1 MNKTFLAVLVT
12 GLIAIAIGA
21 ALWSMRDTPGLP
33 DPALPD
39 FDYAS
44 PASWAVQPDMPP
56 PAVWETDWE
65 IDVLVL
71 SRGEAL
77 ETGDADALERQSRKA
92 DEALERLAGA
102 FGGIGPVYTP
112 FLRADSFDDDLAA
125 AVAQYLST
133 DNRGRAFI
141 IATDAP
147 LPSTLASVFDGD
159 ALLRDRFG
167 GVLMYGDVPDA
178 GIALSTYA
186 SGLCSRRFNAAA
198 GCVVPVDLRRSGAS
212 YELSGAEVL
221 TGGFVGWLRDNAA
234 RLAEPLGD
242 LEEIEIIEI
251 QKPPE
256 PE

>member
-21 ALWSMRDTPGLP
+21 VIWSTRARPDLT

-44 PASWAVQPDMPP
+44 PASWSVKPEISP

-65 IDVLVL
+65 IDIVVLARSASL
-71 SRGEAL
+71 K
-77 ETGDADALERQSRKA
+77 TGDAEELEKQSRKA
-92 DEALERLAGA
+92 DEDIARLAGA
-102 FGGIGPVYTP
+102 FGAIGPVYAP
-112 FLRADSFDDDLAA
+112 FLRADSFDSDLTA
-125 AVAQYLST
+125 AVKEYLST

-147 LPSTLASVFDGD
+147 LPATLVSVFDAD

-167 GVLMYGDVPDA
+167 GVLMYGDEPD
-178 GIALSTYA
+178 GGMTLQSYA
-186 SGLCSRRFNAAA
+186 SGLCSRRFDAGQ
-198 GCVVPVDLRRSGAS
+198 GCVVPVELRRSGER
-212 YELSGAEVL
+212 YQMSGAEAL
-221 TGGFVGWLRDNAA
+221 TGGFVGWLRDNVSK
-234 RLAEPLGD
+234 LAEPLGD

>member
-1 MNKTFLAVLVT
+1 MNKTFLAVLVA

-21 ALWSMRDTPGLP
+21 TLWSMRDEPGAA

-44 PASWAVQPDMPP
+44 PASWAVRPVRPP

-71 SRGEAL
+71 SRDEAL
-77 ETGDADALERQSRKA
+77 ETGDAEELEKQSRKA
-92 DEALERLAGA
+92 DEALARLADA

-112 FLRADSFDDDLAA
+112 FLRADRYDDDIAS
-125 AVAQYLST
+125 AVGQYLST

-147 LPSTLASVFDGD
+147 LPATLASVFDAD

-167 GVLMYGDVPDA
+167 GVLMYGEAPDA
-178 GIALSTYA
+178 GIALSSYA
-186 SGLCSRRFNAAA
+186 SGLCSRRFDAAQ
-198 GCVVPVDLRRSGAS
+198 GCVVPVEVRRIGARVELR
-212 YELSGAEVL
+212 GAEAL
-221 TGGFVGWLRDNAA
+221 TGGFVGWLRDNAS

>member
-21 ALWSMRDTPGLP
+21 AIWSTRAKPHVS

-44 PASWAVQPDMPP
+44 PASWAVKPGMPP

-71 SRGEAL
+71 SQSEAL
-77 ETGDADALERQSRKA
+77 KTGDAQELEKQSRKA
-92 DEALERLAGA
+92 DEEIARLAGA
-102 FGGIGPVYTP
+102 FGGIGPVYAP
-112 FLRADSFDDDLAA
+112 FLRADSYDEDLTAA
-125 AVAQYLST
+125 LTQYLST

-141 IATDAP
+141 VATDAP
-147 LPSTLASVFDGD
+147 LPAVLTGVFAADT
-159 ALLRDRFG
+159 LLRDRFG
-167 GVLMYGDVPDA
+167 GVLMYGDEPA
-178 GIALSTYA
+178 EGMTLQSYA
-186 SGLCSRRFNAAA
+186 SGLCSRRFDSAQ
-198 GCVVPVDLRRSGAS
+198 GCVVPVDLRRAGAR
-212 YELSGAEVL
+212 YEMSGAEAL
-221 TGGFVGWLRDNAA
+221 TGGFVGWLRDNAS